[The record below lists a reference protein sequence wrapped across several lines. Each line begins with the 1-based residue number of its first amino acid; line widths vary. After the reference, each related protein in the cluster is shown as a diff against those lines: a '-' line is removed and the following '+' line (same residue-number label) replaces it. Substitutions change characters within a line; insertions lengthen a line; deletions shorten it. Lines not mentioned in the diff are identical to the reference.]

1 MTKTRLQTLL
11 SLSKG
16 LLAAIALTLLGM
28 TGIAALAVY
37 LRASDAAIRALNQ
50 LLKCLAIL
58 LGCTVTI
65 GRGGN
70 RGFFTGVALA
80 ITYMALGYALAV
92 TLGGNAFAVPGM
104 LGEIL
109 IGAALGGVIGAVL
122 SNLPAPRRRATQ
134 G

>member
-28 TGIAALAVY
+28 IGISALAVY

-80 ITYMALGYALAV
+80 IAYMALGYTLAV
-92 TLGGNAFAVPGM
+92 ALGGNAFAVPGM

>member
-92 TLGGNAFAVPGM
+92 ALGGNAFAVPGM